1 MIVDRFTEETLSP
14 SISQNI
20 PSPDRGVREIRTVE
34 GIEIRY
40 IENGVPSGFNS
51 VVTIPYALAAVR
63 DGKYIFCV
71 SIEREDLRE
80 ISRMTGTAVK
90 TLSEEYGVRGYLL
103 DPTVVMYGEG
113 EREEIGRFPLSF
125 DRDTVKAYL
134 NETLLDTLDLI
145 EEDDE

>member
-1 MIVDRFTEETLSP
+1 MITDRFTEEILSA
-14 SISQNI
+14 SVSQNI
-20 PSPDRGVREIRTVE
+20 PDPEKGVRETRYVE

-51 VVTIPYALAAVR
+51 VVTIPYALVALR
-63 DGKYIFCV
+63 DGKYIFAV

-80 ISRMTGTAVK
+80 MSRLTGTAVK

-103 DPTVVMYGEG
+103 DPVVVMYGEG
-113 EREEIGRFPLSF
+113 EKEEIGRFPLSF